1 MATGKPG
8 RAVRGD
14 LYRSQP
20 LRRRAPVS
28 RRSPAFD
35 RPPEIRRK
43 VDVQPRRGFG
53 SRGSVV
59 HGFGRGRRVRTS
71 LRGFGRRR
79 GSNSRVSRE
88 IGPARTGVSVSSL
101 QREPREGKASVELP
115 RGSSR
120 SGRRPT
126 CSRVRAR
133 GLPVWGIGL
142 PVCCLLCCVGHP
154 KTDGAHMRWHVRR
167 VLAGTMPPWI

>member
-43 VDVQPRRGFG
+43 VDVQRRRGFG
-53 SRGSVV
+53 PGGSVV
-59 HGFGRGRRVRTS
+59 RGFGRGRRVRTS

-79 GSNSRVSRE
+79 GSNDRVSRE
-88 IGPARTGVSVSSL
+88 TGPARTGVSASSL
-101 QREPREGKASVELP
+101 RREPREGKASVELP

-120 SGRRPT
+120 SVDATHRLECPRLETSADMGCARIRPCAT
-126 CSRVRAR
+126 CGTAL
-133 GLPVWGIGL
+133 GTG
-142 PVCCLLCCVGHP
+142 
-154 KTDGAHMRWHVRR
+154 DG
-167 VLAGTMPPWI
+167 